1 MLEGGRMLVGGAS
14 FLFPTT
20 KDRWAFISGLSVD
33 TAPQNEQ
40 PAGWING
47 EEKQQSQSKKKIP
60 QVEITSTTFCLTEEN
75 GQTPPAR
82 TITNNMKHQG

>member
-47 EEKQQSQSKKKIP
+47 EEK
-60 QVEITSTTFCLTEEN
+60 
-75 GQTPPAR
+75 
-82 TITNNMKHQG
+82 